1 MKRAGS
7 LDKTAAYRTP
17 RMRRY
22 EPERAKDG
30 GLKLLRTPHPTV
42 SAKNT

>member
-7 LDKTAAYRTP
+7 LDETAAYRTP
-17 RMRRY
+17 RMHRY

-30 GLKLLRTPHPTV
+30 GLNRRRTPHPTV